1 MAHDYRYA
9 VKRGNKWLQGIESN
23 ENYCC
28 SATAPTMG
36 SRYTYSE
43 YKTVW
48 GTEQKTF
55 ERLTAANYI
64 KVLLEEY
71 RWGDKC
77 TMKIQVIPVPQE
89 G

>member
-1 MAHDYRYA
+1 
-9 VKRGNKWLQGIESN
+9 
-23 ENYCC
+23 
-28 SATAPTMG
+28 MG

-48 GTEQKTF
+48 GTEQETF

-77 TMKIQVIPVPQE
+77 QMKIQVIPVPQE